1 MKLLIHTKIFIL
13 LTQILNEELN
23 SVHLNIF
30 CMATWGR
37 PCVHV
42 HESLHRIQIY
52 WIKNISIASLRIRQV
67 VPFLRKYIVCLLHK
81 VI

>member
-1 MKLLIHTKIFIL
+1 
-13 LTQILNEELN
+13 
-23 SVHLNIF
+23 
-30 CMATWGR
+30 MATWGR
-37 PCVHV
+37 PCVHI